1 MIALG
6 NEIGESVVVLRQLLS
21 QRMVGGDRIGDQSI
35 DQLDEAAD
43 GFELYL
49 DPLSIKDVEHKRQL
63 LERALS
69 LLEDLE

>member
-1 MIALG
+1 MIDVK
-6 NEIGESVVVLRQLLS
+6 NITHPIQTFEVLS
-21 QRMVGGDRIGDQSI
+21 DRLGDQSI